1 MRHQV
6 VRVQAKADGHMD
18 CWHSHQL
25 PMQQGMAAEGGLH
38 SRLHCIAMK
47 KAVPALMALLLLP
60 KPQSPVASVL
70 QIAQTVL

>member
-25 PMQQGMAAEGGLH
+25 PMQQGMATEGGLH
-38 SRLHCIAMK
+38 SR
-47 KAVPALMALLLLP
+47 
-60 KPQSPVASVL
+60 
-70 QIAQTVL
+70 